1 MLSLFTA
8 SQSPE
13 PELAM
18 ERSYGPVTRVMVAV
32 KLQEAMMMMMVW
44 TQRRGIRV
52 VEFLLDQLLKENGV
66 QKE

>member
-1 MLSLFTA
+1 
-8 SQSPE
+8 
-13 PELAM
+13 M

-32 KLQEAMMMMMVW
+32 KLQEAMMMVW